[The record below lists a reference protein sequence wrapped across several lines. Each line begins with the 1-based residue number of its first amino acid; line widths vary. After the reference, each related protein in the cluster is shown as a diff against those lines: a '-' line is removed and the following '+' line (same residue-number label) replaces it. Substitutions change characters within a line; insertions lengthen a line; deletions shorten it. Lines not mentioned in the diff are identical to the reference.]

1 MFPSLKKSDLAKKK
15 CLNFL
20 WNGRISDGSF
30 ASEIDYETKAIFDPE
45 ISQARILHPFCQE
58 ELEGCEGV
66 LMG

>member
-1 MFPSLKKSDLAKKK
+1 MFPSLKKSDLAQK

-45 ISQARILHPFCQE
+45 ISQARRLHPFCQ